1 MLLNC
6 NALRIVLSW
15 VTVFKALGEYLS
27 TLEIPPPHLKF
38 WISFVRKK
46 WNSSFYIIGCS
57 YPFLI
62 KPQISN
68 PSAAKITK

>member
-27 TLEIPPPHLKF
+27 TLEIPPP
-38 WISFVRKK
+38 
-46 WNSSFYIIGCS
+46 
-57 YPFLI
+57 PT
-62 KPQISN
+62 SN
-68 PSAAKITK
+68 PEFLLSERSGIAVSISLDVRIHS

>member
-27 TLEIPPPHLKF
+27 TLEISPPTHT
-38 WISFVRKK
+38 
-46 WNSSFYIIGCS
+46 
-57 YPFLI
+57 
-62 KPQISN
+62 SN
-68 PSAAKITK
+68 PEFLLSERSGIAVSISLDVRIHS

>member
-27 TLEIPPPHLKF
+27 TLEIFPPT
-38 WISFVRKK
+38 
-46 WNSSFYIIGCS
+46 
-57 YPFLI
+57 
-62 KPQISN
+62 PQILN
-68 PSAAKITK
+68 FFCQKEVE

>member
-27 TLEIPPPHLKF
+27 TLEISPPP
-38 WISFVRKK
+38 
-46 WNSSFYIIGCS
+46 
-57 YPFLI
+57 P
-62 KPQISN
+62 PQILN
-68 PSAAKITK
+68 FFCQKEVE